1 MKIET
6 QDFNEYLSV
15 VKTANER
22 KNWGNMICYQFL
34 TYTVVKINTKTASE
48 KKKST
53 DFLSIYLTKLYNKI
67 PENGCFSKNGP
78 SQAVS
83 TIIFPKWSN
92 INCINVLLKYKDFMK
107 KKC

>member
-22 KNWGNMICYQFL
+22 ENWGNMICYQFL

-67 PENGCFSKNGP
+67 PENGCFSKGP

>member
-1 MKIET
+1 MKIDT

-48 KKKST
+48 KKNPQIFCQFIWQSFTIKYLKMAASAKMAHLKQ
-53 DFLSIYLTKLYNKI
+53 FLL
-67 PENGCFSKNGP
+67 
-78 SQAVS
+78 
-83 TIIFPKWSN
+83 
-92 INCINVLLKYKDFMK
+92 
-107 KKC
+107 